1 MNRIRKKYNF
11 DITTFVCCVAEIFTD
26 ISGPLDAW
34 ANWANQANY
43 LLAVSSSAP
52 VIFFP

>member
-34 ANWANQANY
+34 
-43 LLAVSSSAP
+43 LTGLTRLTT
-52 VIFFP
+52 F